1 LDRGLANQGWVH
13 LYPNSL
19 INHMWA
25 SNSNHCPILLSTSGS
40 YQNIPKPFHF
50 VAFWTKDHASHSVVA
65 EAWLSD
71 VAGSPAF
78 SLSKKWK
85 NTKNALK
92 FWNSHHFGH
101 IESRIKSMMSE
112 ISVIQACPYS
122 LINSTKEIYLQSDLR
137 EQLLREEI
145 LWKQK
150 SKELWLTCTDLNTKF
165 FSCFH
170 GLYKKV

>member
-1 LDRGLANQGWVH
+1 
-13 LYPNSL
+13 
-19 INHMWA
+19 
-25 SNSNHCPILLSTSGS
+25 
-40 YQNIPKPFHF
+40 
-50 VAFWTKDHASHSVVA
+50 
-65 EAWLSD
+65 
-71 VAGSPAF
+71 
-78 SLSKKWK
+78 
-85 NTKNALK
+85 
-92 FWNSHHFGH
+92 
-101 IESRIKSMMSE
+101 
-112 ISVIQACPYS
+112 